1 MAIRVWLAACAV
13 GLTVQ
18 DVRKRKL
25 DTTGVVIADRDTE
38 GIWRVLPWASLLVG
52 AAGIEP
58 WDSGP
63 AGQPLQ

>member
-1 MAIRVWLAACAV
+1 M
-13 GLTVQ
+13 
-18 DVRKRKL
+18 RKRKL
-25 DTTGVVIADRDTE
+25 DTTGVVIADRDAE